1 MPEITATQFM
11 TDNLNLWLEG
21 QSITQITITDAANQ
35 SRIELEGFPLPS
47 PICRQVWRRGKHSVI
62 PIGEGALVLS
72 YNLSGKVLRAST
84 PESELKGAARTRVT
98 FHLSDGGFVIWKD
111 RINLGE
117 LRWFPKR
124 GPEDILLH
132 NFFEQDKSL
141 GPEFWPMHR
150 DGAWWQAVAGH
161 SKRRLLTALM
171 DQKVV
176 AGIGNIIALESLHRV
191 KLPLSTKADG
201 LSDAQWTA
209 LANAIRTVVADSLE
223 QHAQLRQKGQRG
235 LDNPR
240 QLRGELK
247 LVAEGHT
254 EAKGFLIYGRAGAT
268 CPSCRAGIIQKGKVA
283 GRPTYWCDSCQAE

>member
-84 PESELKGAARTRVT
+84 PESELNGAARTRVA
-98 FHLSDGGFVIWKD
+98 FHLSDGGFVLWKD

-132 NFFEQDKSL
+132 NFFEQ
-141 GPEFWPMHR
+141 E
-150 DGAWWQAVAGH
+150 
-161 SKRRLLTALM
+161 
-171 DQKVV
+171 QKARSRVLANASRWCVV
-176 AGIGNIIALESLHRV
+176 AGSGWTQQATAADRTDGSKGGGRHR
-191 KLPLSTKADG
+191 
-201 LSDAQWTA
+201 Q
-209 LANAIRTVVADSLE
+209 
-223 QHAQLRQKGQRG
+223 
-235 LDNPR
+235 
-240 QLRGELK
+240 
-247 LVAEGHT
+247 
-254 EAKGFLIYGRAGAT
+254 YY
-268 CPSCRAGIIQKGKVA
+268 
-283 GRPTYWCDSCQAE
+283 RP

>member
-11 TDNLNLWLEG
+11 TDNLSLWLED

-35 SRIELEGFPLPS
+35 SRIELDHFPLPS
-47 PICRQVWRRGKHSVI
+47 PICGRVWRRGKHSVV

-72 YNLSGKVLRAST
+72 YNLSGKVLRASR
-84 PESELKGAARTRVT
+84 PESDLNGAARTRVA
-98 FHLSDGGFVIWKD
+98 FELSDGGFVLWKD

-124 GPEDILLH
+124 GPKDRLIH
-132 NFFEQDKSL
+132 YFFDQNKRL

-150 DGAWWQAVAGH
+150 DGIWWKAVAGR
-161 SKRRLLTALM
+161 SKRRLLPALM

-176 AGIGNIIALESLHRV
+176 AGIGNIIALESLHRA
-191 KLPLSTKADG
+191 KLPLSTKADS
-201 LSDAQWTA
+201 LKDAQWTV
-209 LANAIRTVVADSLE
+209 LAKAIRTVVAASLE
-223 QHAQLRQKGQRG
+223 QHGQLREKGQMG

-240 QLRGELK
+240 HLRGELK

-254 EAKGFLIYGRAGAT
+254 EAKGFLIYGRAGAI

-283 GRPTYWCDSCQAE
+283 GRPTYWCDACQAE